1 MMDDGWWMI
10 DDGWWMI
17 DDRWWHTKTGMND
30 KYSTFQQCWI
40 SSFIPLLGG
49 MNTVFIPL
57 ERDEYHIHPSEEGW
71 IWYSSLK
78 IYGQCWTRKYQHSE
92 GIFHPSREG
101 SDQKSCHVEM
111 IIKKKKRRDKIW
123 KKNWILVPGTWKKL
137 WKIRTFS
144 TWDLNSW
151 NRAQFEKKNKHC
163 KKIRY

>member
-1 MMDDGWWMI
+1 
-10 DDGWWMI
+10 
-17 DDRWWHTKTGMND
+17 MND

-111 IIKKKKRRDKIW
+111 IIKKKAEKNV
-123 KKNWILVPGTWKKL
+123 KKSDFSSWNLKKP
-137 WKIRTFS
+137 WKIGTFS

-151 NRAQFEKKNKHC
+151 NKAQLKKKQALQENQILATETS
-163 KKIRY
+163 KKYNHQKWALLSSRSLRPTDRSNS